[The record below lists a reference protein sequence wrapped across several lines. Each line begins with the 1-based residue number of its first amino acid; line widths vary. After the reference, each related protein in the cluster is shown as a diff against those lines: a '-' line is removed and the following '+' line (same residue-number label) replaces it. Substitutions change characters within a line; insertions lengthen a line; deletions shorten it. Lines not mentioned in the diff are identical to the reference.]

1 MLKARYRRIT
11 FFFGRVIL
19 NLIIWELVLPR
30 VGMRQWSLR
39 TRSNR
44 LKKAA
49 VDFRTLAIQ
58 MGGVMIKVGQFLS
71 TRADV
76 LPEEIT
82 RELSGLQ
89 DEVPPERFSDI
100 RRVAENELG
109 ATLESKYYEF
119 DEKPMA
125 AASLGQVHR
134 ARLCQTGTSAEVDQS
149 GAPQICQVVVKI
161 QRPEIEKIIET
172 DLAALRTVGKWL
184 QRYRP
189 IKKRANVPAL
199 MNEFSRTLYEEIDY
213 NLEGSHAED
222 FAKNFQ
228 TFQSIRIPNVIWS
241 HTTKRVLTLEDVTA
255 IKITDYEAI
264 SEAGLSRSE
273 VATRLLDIYL
283 KQIFEDGFFHA
294 DPHPGNLFVAP
305 LSPQEDKKHPWQ
317 LIFID
322 FGMVGRVPESA
333 RQGLRALI
341 MGMGTRDSDRIIQ
354 SYKMLDILLPGADLD
369 LLRKANEKV
378 FAQFWGKSMSELRDI
393 SFDEMHE
400 FMHEFRELLYDMPF
414 QVPQDL
420 LFLARTV
427 AILSGLCTGLDPEFN
442 VWNNLAPYAQK
453 LIASEGI
460 LGNKSWLDEL
470 GIVFQKIIGAPGR
483 IMTLV
488 ERLER
493 GSLEV
498 RSDKLEFQV
507 RKVEQ
512 SVRRLGGAVIVA
524 ALILGGVQLYLAGQ
538 FLAASIFWTGGILIS
553 LGIFFVNNH

>member
-1 MLKARYRRIT
+1 MLKTRYRRIT

-19 NLIIWELVLPR
+19 SLIIWELILPR
-30 VGMRQWSLR
+30 LGMRQWSQKS
-39 TRSNR
+39 RSRR
-44 LKKAA
+44 LQKIAF
-49 VDFRTLAIQ
+49 DFRVLAIQ

-82 RELSGLQ
+82 LELSGLQ
-89 DEVPPERFSDI
+89 DEVPPERFADI
-100 RRVAENELG
+100 RKVAEKELG
-109 ATLESKYYEF
+109 SPLESKYLEF
-119 DEKPMA
+119 EEIPVA

-134 ARLCQTGTSAEVDQS
+134 ARLHRTVNLSKVDTPDQ
-149 GAPQICQVVVKI
+149 ALVQVVVKI
-161 QRPEIEKIIET
+161 QRPKIEQIIAT

-189 IKKRANVPAL
+189 IRKRANVPAL

-213 NLEGSHAED
+213 KTEGSHAEV

-228 TFQSIRIPNVIWS
+228 GIVGILIPKVVWS

-264 SEAGLSRSE
+264 SDAGISRGE
-273 VATRLLDIYL
+273 VATRLLNTYL

-305 LSPQEDKKHPWQ
+305 ASRELYEKQTWQ
-317 LIFID
+317 LVFVD
-322 FGMVGRVPESA
+322 FGMVGRISEST
-333 RQGLRALI
+333 RQGLRELL
-341 MGMGTRDSDRIIQ
+341 MGMGTRDADRVIQ
-354 SYKMLDILLPGADLD
+354 AYKMLDFLLPDADVD
-369 LLRKANEKV
+369 LLRKANEKI
-378 FAQFWGKSMSELRDI
+378 FGQFWGKSMGELRDI

-460 LGNKSWLDEL
+460 LGGKSLIEEI
-470 GIVFQKIIGAPGR
+470 GIVFQKILGAPVR
-483 IMTLV
+483 IMAL
-488 ERLER
+488 LER
-493 GSLEV
+493 MEKGNLEV
-498 RSDKLEFQV
+498 RADKLEYQV
-507 RKVEQ
+507 RKVEH
-512 SVRRLGGAVIVA
+512 SIRRVGGAVIVA
-524 ALILGGVQLYLAGQ
+524 ALILGGVQL
-538 FLAASIFWTGGILIS
+538 FLASHYFAAGIFWIGSAVIS
-553 LGIFFVNNH
+553 LGVFFFNYH

>member
-1 MLKARYRRIT
+1 MLKTRYRRIT
-11 FFFGRVIL
+11 FFFGRVIVS
-19 NLIIWELVLPR
+19 LIIWELVLPR
-30 VGMRQWSLR
+30 LGMRQWSLR
-39 TRSNR
+39 TRSGR
-44 LKKAA
+44 LQKIAS
-49 VDFRTLAIQ
+49 DFRTLAIQ

-89 DEVPPERFSDI
+89 DEVPPEKFADI
-100 RRVAENELG
+100 RTVAEKELG
-109 ATLESKYYEF
+109 GTLESKYLEF
-119 DEKPMA
+119 EEKPVA

-134 ARLCQTGTSAEVDQS
+134 ARLHRTENLSKVD
-149 GAPQICQVVVKI
+149 APDQPLIQVVVKI
-161 QRPEIEKIIET
+161 QRPDIEQIIAT

-189 IKKRANVPAL
+189 IRKRANVPAL
-199 MNEFSRTLYEEIDY
+199 LNEFSRTLYEEIDY
-213 NLEGSHAED
+213 NAEGAHAEV

-228 TFQSIRIPNVIWS
+228 GLPGVLIPSVVWS

-264 SEAGLSRSE
+264 SEAGISRGE
-273 VATRLLDIYL
+273 VAARLLNTYL

-305 LSPQEDKKHPWQ
+305 AADETDEKQTWQ
-317 LIFID
+317 LIFVD
-322 FGMVGRVPESA
+322 FGMVGRISDNT
-333 RQGLRALI
+333 RQGLRELL
-341 MGMGTRDSDRIIQ
+341 MGMGTRDADRVIQ
-354 SYKMLDILLPGADLD
+354 AYKMLDFLLPGTDLD
-369 LLRKANEKV
+369 LLRKANEKI
-378 FAQFWGKSMSELRDI
+378 FGQFWGKSMGELRDI

-427 AILSGLCTGLDPEFN
+427 AILSGLCTGLDPDFN

-460 LGNKSWLDEL
+460 SGGKPIIEEI
-470 GIVFQKIIGAPGR
+470 GIVFQKILQAPVR
-483 IMTLV
+483 IMAL
-488 ERLER
+488 LER
-493 GSLEV
+493 MEQGNLEV
-498 RSDKLEFQV
+498 RTDKLEYQV
-507 RKVEQ
+507 RKVEH
-512 SVRRLGGAVIVA
+512 SIRRVGGAVIAA
-524 ALILGGVQLYLAGQ
+524 ALILGGVQL
-538 FLAASIFWTGGILIS
+538 FLASHYFAASLFWVGGTVIS
-553 LGIFFVNNH
+553 LGIFFFNSH